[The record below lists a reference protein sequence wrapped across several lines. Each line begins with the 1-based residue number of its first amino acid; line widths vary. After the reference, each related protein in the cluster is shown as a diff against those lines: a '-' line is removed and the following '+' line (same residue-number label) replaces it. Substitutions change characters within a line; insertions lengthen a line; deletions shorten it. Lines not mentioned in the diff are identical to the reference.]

1 MKNFTILM
9 GLFLAT
15 VITGSAFAQE
25 IVAKR
30 PDGLKAQVAVMKQEV
45 PARFQ
50 CLIDDI
56 KDRYPD
62 SDDAE
67 MKLFVLKK
75 NVKAY
80 WNIREANYPQDIL
93 VEVLTRY
100 ECDFDMVEFLV
111 KKEIKA
117 AKELNS
123 LLD

>member
-30 PDGLKAQVAVMKQEV
+30 PDGLKEQVDIMKQEV
-45 PARFQ
+45 PQRFE
-50 CLIDDI
+50 CMVAEI
-56 KDRYPD
+56 KEAYDNDKSTSLY
-62 SDDAE
+62 
-67 MKLFVLKK
+67 VLKK

-80 WNIREANYPQDIL
+80 WDLREGNFPTDIIAEAFNIYP
-93 VEVLTRY
+93 
-100 ECDFDMVEFLV
+100 CDFSTALYVI
-111 KKEIKA
+111 KKDTKA